1 MEKSTKRYRMVYEI
15 EEKSNRK
22 SIVFDVKGF
31 YSSIKETLL
40 IKAINLVETRVNKTN
55 HSKTK

>member
-1 MEKSTKRYRMVYEI
+1 MKLK
-15 EEKSNRK
+15 KKANANP
-22 SIVFDVKGF
+22 VFDFKGF

-40 IKAINLVETRVNKTN
+40 TKAINFVETRVNKTN